1 MELDMGCMLI
11 FNLVDGLMKKLRMKY
26 KIFLLKILN
35 LISGSR
41 DIKKIKIERN
51 NYDMQ

>member
-1 MELDMGCMLI
+1 MR
-11 FNLVDGLMKKLRMKY
+11 NN
-26 KIFLLKILN
+26 IFLLKILIKRN
-35 LISGSR
+35 KSR

>member
-1 MELDMGCMLI
+1 MGCMLI
-11 FNLVDGLMKKLRMKY
+11 FDLVNGLMKKLRMKY

-35 LISGSR
+35 LISGMERSR